1 MCKFLS
7 FLRAEGVMNNP
18 GRTTDLSIVLNF
30 ISKHGSLTTNHSSI
44 QFVFLEVLGT
54 QRICKEEKN

>member
-18 GRTTDLSIVLNF
+18 GRSTDLSIVL
-30 ISKHGSLTTNHSSI
+30 SPSMVH
-44 QFVFLEVLGT
+44 
-54 QRICKEEKN
+54 